1 MRAAPRD
8 QIDHA
13 LTFQAFGDLSDK
25 IHRHAKYASARR
37 DIKPLPNHHRN
48 PAADAGRHAAND
60 VFGVFRGSVHTST
73 HSHHQLEQLERD
85 HREDIGDREPQRDAA
100 GGDPPAELAFE
111 FGDCRQTRCVGEHEQ
126 QERDRRGTPMAV

>member
-13 LTFQAFGDLSDK
+13 LTFQAFGDLNDE
-25 IHRHAKYASARR
+25 IHRHAKCASARR

-48 PAADAGRHAAND
+48 PAADAGRHAANG

-73 HSHHQLEQLERD
+73 HSHHQLEQLER
-85 HREDIGDREPQRDAA
+85 HNRKDIGDHEPQRDTA
-100 GGDPPAELAFE
+100 GGHTPAELAFE
-111 FGDCRQTRCVGEHEQ
+111 FRDRRQTRGVGEHEQ
-126 QERDRRGTPMAV
+126 QERNRRGTPMAV